1 MGRRSG
7 TSPWPPL
14 AIEETAQGIIP
25 SLRRN
30 PGLNESQRSAL
41 KFAVE
46 AHSCKCHPAVARV
59 LERKGLVTARRAMSG
74 GTQIQPTRAG
84 AEVVAAMVGDRR
96 DSSSRRP
103 GWRVAETLEMTT
115 EGSR

>member
-41 KFAVE
+41 KLAVE
-46 AHSCKCHPAVARV
+46 AHSCKCHPAVAPV

-84 AEVVAAMVGDRR
+84 AEVVAAMVGDSVMAPLAGRA
-96 DSSSRRP
+96 
-103 GWRVAETLEMTT
+103 GVWRKLWK
-115 EGSR
+115 